1 MSVVGDNIVLFFTG
15 IGSTSSIYFAL
26 FVYFWAIWITKFIL
40 SYIIYHPVVG
50 WCGNKKVSVIVPTY
64 KEMNETLK
72 ESVDRVLHESN
83 SLVNEVIIVTD
94 QREPLVKQ
102 WCDENW
108 AEDFRVRTIV
118 APIGKRNAVRLGI
131 EESTEELLV
140 IIESDTFTE
149 ESAIDE
155 LVKPLAKDE
164 KIGGVV
170 GDQLI
175 YKPLDNSINF
185 FNNLIEVIKY
195 RFTIPALSVFGNV
208 TVLGGRCV
216 AFRKKAIY
224 PLMDSLLNEKFL
236 GLPCVSGDDG
246 RVSSL
251 LLCTGWKC
259 VYQRTAVFLTIS
271 PPTLKVFM
279 KQRLRWARNSCRRTI
294 RAILCIREKDLEK
307 KNIAHSRFWAYKNPA
322 ALFQI
327 LTVWANTFVMTA
339 VVGITIYSLITGS
352 WFWIGTGGIDITI
365 RVLVF
370 LFIGMALRRLIRIFP
385 ACSTTPLRYAPWL
398 LLMPWYLLLMWVVR
412 IYSIF
417 TMNKQGW
424 ITRQGSGAGGFG
436 KADSSGG
443 AAAVGPASGSRVV
456 SGETVENGFRSY
468 VENPDVCRETVGD
481 EILFNI
487 QNTPRTR
494 EILSRV

>member
-1 MSVVGDNIVLFFTG
+1 M
-15 IGSTSSIYFAL
+15 
-26 FVYFWAIWITKFIL
+26 
-40 SYIIYHPVVG
+40 VG
-50 WCGNKKVSVIVPTY
+50 WCGKKKVSVIIPTY

-72 ESVDRVLHESN
+72 ESVDRILHESN
-83 SLVNEVIIVTD
+83 TLVSEVIIITD
-94 QREPLVKQ
+94 EREPLVKE

-108 AEDFRVRTIV
+108 YDDFRVRTIV

-131 EESTEELLV
+131 EETTEELLV

-149 ESAIDE
+149 QGAIDE
-155 LVKPLAKDE
+155 LVKPLSKDD

-175 YKPLDNSINF
+175 YEPLDNSINF

-216 AFRKKAIY
+216 AFRKEAIL

-294 RAILCIREKDLEK
+294 RAIFCVREKDLEK
-307 KNIAHSRFWAYKNPA
+307 NDIPHSRIWAYKNPA

-327 LTVWANTFVMTA
+327 LTVWVNTFVMTG
-339 VVGITIYSLITGS
+339 VVAITMYSLITGS
-352 WFWIGTGGIDITI
+352 WFWIGKGGVDVTI
-365 RVLVF
+365 RIVVF

-385 ACSTTPLRYAPWL
+385 SFRSTPLKYAPWL
-398 LLMPWYLLLMWVVR
+398 LLMPWYLILMWVVR

-436 KADSSGG
+436 DADEEVPVGFTGSNGH
-443 AAAVGPASGSRVV
+443 AASVGPVRVY
-456 SGETVENGFRSY
+456 GRDVEDGFD
-468 VENPDVCRETVGD
+468 VENPMRSTKAIGD
-481 EILFNI
+481 EVLFNI
-487 QNTPRTR
+487 QNSPRTR
-494 EILSRV
+494 SILRQV